1 MAAEASPAAPR
12 GEVRVVTVLRGLAA
26 LAVAVYHLTNMD
38 YLAGTR
44 LRWAGSV
51 GWLGVEAFFVI
62 SGFVIP
68 FAMAAAGYER
78 SRFRAFLLRRVVR
91 IDPPYLA
98 SLALCMG
105 LAWAAAALHLG
116 NAAPPSYTVGQV
128 LAHLGYLNNFLGYQQ
143 INRVFWTLG
152 IEFQYYI
159 LIGAFHAAVTSG
171 RWRVTLAVLA
181 AGMLLDRLVQQT
193 SVHPTQVISH
203 WVPLF
208 LMGISVASWRLGRLG
223 RRDLALTLAAC
234 TAVAAV
240 ELSLPIAGV
249 ALATALLIAARPDL
263 TTPPLAWL
271 GRISYSLYLVHV
283 PIGERAMNLLHRLHL
298 PPLAGLAGA
307 LTVTLLAAWAFFRLV
322 EEPARLWAARI
333 GRGPAA
339 AVR

>member
-1 MAAEASPAAPR
+1 MAEALAPAAPR
-12 GEVRVVTVLRGLAA
+12 GEVRVVTLLRGLAA

-38 YLAGTR
+38 YLAGTT
-44 LRWAGSV
+44 LRRVGSV
-51 GWLGVEAFFVI
+51 GWMGVEAFFVI

-68 FAMAAAGYER
+68 YAMAAAGYER

-98 SLALCMG
+98 SMALCMG
-105 LAWAAAALHLG
+105 LAWGAAALHLG
-116 NAAPPSYTVGQV
+116 NAKPPSYSVGQV

-159 LIGAFHAAVTSG
+159 LIGAFHAAITRG
-171 RWRVTLAVLA
+171 RWTVTLGALA

-193 SVHPTQVISH
+193 AVHPTQVISH

-208 LMGISVASWRLGRLG
+208 LMGISVASWRLQRLG
-223 RRDLALTLAAC
+223 TRDLALTLLAC
-234 TAVAAV
+234 SLVATV
-240 ELSLPIAGV
+240 ELSLPIAAV
-249 ALATALLIAARPDL
+249 ALATALLIATLPDL
-263 TTPPLAWL
+263 STPPLAWL

-283 PIGERAMNLLHRLHL
+283 PIGERAMNLLQRLHP
-298 PPLAGLAGA
+298 PPLVGLAGA
-307 LTVTLLAAWAFFRLV
+307 IAITLLASWAFFRWV

-333 GRGPAA
+333 GRGPAPA
-339 AVR
+339 AR